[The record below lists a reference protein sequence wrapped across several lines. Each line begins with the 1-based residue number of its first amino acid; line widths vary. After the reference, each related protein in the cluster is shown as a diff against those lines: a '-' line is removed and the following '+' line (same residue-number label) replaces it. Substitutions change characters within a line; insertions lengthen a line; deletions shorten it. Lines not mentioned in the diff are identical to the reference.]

1 MRTRRRNILL
11 ILAAAMCFSVV
22 SFLAYD
28 RGFFSGSRRA
38 EFLVR
43 DHHADHGTKRFRDY
57 SFHATR
63 FGKHSWLVVY
73 GLIGLQPSIGSY
85 YLVDS
90 SGIALP
96 MSPESLSKVMR
107 SEFRPHRSDPGHED
121 FLLRFVTLLHSAQ
134 AKIIS
139 SPSDIPD
146 HARAPLPPEMAALI
160 RAPEDTE
167 HDSRVF
173 FTYQGIGGH
182 VSRYEFQYEPDGAFI
197 RAEETS
203 LGSHI
208 GAAMYY
214 Q

>member
-11 ILAAAMCFSVV
+11 ILAAAMCVSVV

-43 DHHADHGTKRFRDY
+43 DHLADHGTKRLRDY

-63 FGKHSWLVVY
+63 LGKRSWLVGY
-73 GLIGLQPSIGSY
+73 GLIGVQPSIGSC

-90 SGIALP
+90 NGTALP

-107 SEFRPHRSDPGHED
+107 GEFRPQRSDPGHDE
-121 FLLRFVTLLHSAQ
+121 FLLRFITLLHSERAE
-134 AKIIS
+134 IIS

-146 HARAPLPPEMAALI
+146 HASAPLPPEMAALI

-167 HDSRVF
+167 HDSHVF

-182 VSRYEFQYEPDGAFI
+182 VRRYEFQYEPDGAFI
-197 RAEETS
+197 RAGVTS
-203 LGSHI
+203 LGSRI

>member
-11 ILAAAMCFSVV
+11 ILAAAMCLSVV

-43 DHHADHGTKRFRDY
+43 DHLADHGTKRLRDY

-90 SGIALP
+90 SGTALP
-96 MSPESLSKVMR
+96 MSDMR
-107 SEFRPHRSDPGHED
+107 TSF
-121 FLLRFVTLLHSAQ
+121 FV
-134 AKIIS
+134 S
-139 SPSDIPD
+139 SPFCTPRRLKS
-146 HARAPLPPEMAALI
+146 
-160 RAPEDTE
+160 
-167 HDSRVF
+167 
-173 FTYQGIGGH
+173 
-182 VSRYEFQYEPDGAFI
+182 
-197 RAEETS
+197 
-203 LGSHI
+203 
-208 GAAMYY
+208 
-214 Q
+214 